1 MTHETS
7 RSWYV
12 IASFG
17 AEWGPMSF
25 DTLREMADKG
35 DVSHG
40 DLARCGIDGE
50 WQSVM
55 TVLEQSPTSE
65 FTTDFEPEAATAMPE
80 DQETQSLPIEESSA
94 AEVEPEIKP
103 PRQPVQRRPGALP
116 NWSSYWSPDS
126 AVTREPV
133 AVPRF
138 VPEPKE
144 RFSHAAAIDTE
155 AAPKLSN
162 ATIASTDQ
170 QLEANDETDGDRIPT
185 NGSFAELEAWK
196 HERSKRLDRLLKIV
210 AERESAAAEAARE
223 AEAERAGSATDST
236 DSDSPAADIEHSQ
249 PSEPNR
255 AATVMTSKRRAAAQQ
270 ESWEQTLERWK
281 RSLPDPKV
289 ALVLLL
295 LPLAAWWWWPSS
307 DTAIADSYQ
316 SMYFELLELRERPND
331 KTGMEDF
338 LARSQAE
345 LDRVIPGLKRR
356 ASPAKPEL
364 QWLLWMG
371 QDCLRPMLKQ
381 PRQADTKSEV
391 TFNKLMREWKRR
403 HDPKLEESEG
413 ISASVKETDS
423 SHRVPASEPSS
434 ADRSSHDASGT
445 KKDDDVDQ

>member
-1 MTHETS
+1 
-7 RSWYV
+7 
-12 IASFG
+12 
-17 AEWGPMSF
+17 
-25 DTLREMADKG
+25 
-35 DVSHG
+35 
-40 DLARCGIDGE
+40 
-50 WQSVM
+50 
-55 TVLEQSPTSE
+55 
-65 FTTDFEPEAATAMPE
+65 
-80 DQETQSLPIEESSA
+80 
-94 AEVEPEIKP
+94 
-103 PRQPVQRRPGALP
+103 
-116 NWSSYWSPDS
+116 
-126 AVTREPV
+126 
-133 AVPRF
+133 
-138 VPEPKE
+138 
-144 RFSHAAAIDTE
+144 
-155 AAPKLSN
+155 
-162 ATIASTDQ
+162 
-170 QLEANDETDGDRIPT
+170 
-185 NGSFAELEAWK
+185 
-196 HERSKRLDRLLKIV
+196 
-210 AERESAAAEAARE
+210 
-223 AEAERAGSATDST
+223 
-236 DSDSPAADIEHSQ
+236 
-249 PSEPNR
+249 
-255 AATVMTSKRRAAAQQ
+255 MTSKRRAAAQQ

-345 LDRVIPGLKRR
+345 LDRVLPGLKKR

-403 HDPKLEESEG
+403 HDPNIEESEG
-413 ISASVKETDS
+413 ISASVKQTDS
-423 SHRVPASEPSS
+423 RHRVPASEPSS